1 MSLPDT
7 TTCEPKVAR
16 TAHAMLVP
24 WGLFA
29 RRIGLVQALEQVPVS
44 QRARDHTPQGKLVEF
59 LVAHL
64 SGCAYLQDISHGAHP
79 LDQDQVVAEAWGQPA
94 WADYSGVSRTLH
106 ACDQQ
111 TVDAVRE
118 ATAQVSRP
126 FIDQEVLLALRK
138 TGVLIYDGDLTG
150 RPVSSTSTTYEDA
163 AFGWMDDGV
172 CLGYQAALVSLDS
185 PTYGR
190 LWLSVRPHPGDTVSC
205 HQMGAMVRAAE
216 ATTGVRPLRRT
227 ELLAQRIRQKQE
239 ALQNAQAQLH
249 DRQVRCHRARQKM
262 RKTAVEWRCW
272 LSEVA
277 RIVERD
283 GSTQQTKRPYSQLTK
298 ARRKVAVFWRRLHRR
313 GSEVQH
319 VHRAIT
325 RQTKKIEDLHTE
337 IALLKERYTCFVE
350 ENRQNRAPVR
360 AIFRLDGGFGTG
372 ENVAWLIEMG
382 YEIYAKAFSSQVT
395 RALQRQVTAD
405 TAWTPVGNN
414 AEMVVWPNLKLE
426 FCPYPLDVG
435 LEHFY
440 TGQKERFAT
449 LLHYGSQD
457 ATEDLAT
464 WFDFYNGRQ
473 TIEAGV
479 KEGKGVFEMH
489 HLRVRSAVGLAIQE
503 EFAVVAANLVR
514 WAAVWLQ
521 EQPSPPKAP
530 FNRLPVSVKQMV
542 RIAANTSALV
552 FRQPEGN
559 LLLRFDELSSF
570 AGLEL
575 WIGQGR
581 AFQLALPLF
590 RNEVFGPT

>member
-7 TTCEPKVAR
+7 TACEPKVAR

-44 QRARDHTPQGKLVEF
+44 QRTREHTPQSKLIEF

-64 SGCAYLQDISHGAHP
+64 SGCAHLQDISHGPHP

-111 TVDAVRE
+111 TVNALRE

-150 RPVSSTSTTYEDA
+150 RPVSSTSTTYEGA
-163 AFGWMDDGV
+163 AFGWMDDAV
-172 CLGYQAALVSLDS
+172 CLGYQAALVSLVS

-190 LWLSVRPHPGDTVSC
+190 LWLSVRPHPGDTVAC
-205 HQMGAMVRAAE
+205 HQMEAMVRAAE
-216 ATTGVRPLRRT
+216 ATTGVWPLRRT
-227 ELLAQRIRQKQE
+227 ELLAERIRQKQE
-239 ALQNAQAQLH
+239 ELRNAQARLH
-249 DRQVRCHRARQKM
+249 DRRVRCHGARQKM
-262 RKTAVEWRCW
+262 QETAAEWKCW
-272 LSEVA
+272 LAEVA

-283 GSTQQTKRPYSQLTK
+283 GSTQRAKRPYSQLTK
-298 ARRKVAVFWRRLHRR
+298 ARKKVAVFWRRLHRR
-313 GSEVQH
+313 GAEVQRA
-319 VHRAIT
+319 HRAIS
-325 RQTKKIEDLHTE
+325 RQAKKVEVLQTE
-337 IALLKERYTCFVE
+337 IALLKERYACFMA
-350 ENRQNRAPVR
+350 ENRRNRAPIR
-360 AIFRLDGGFGTG
+360 AIFRLDGGCGSG
-372 ENVAWLIEMG
+372 ENIAWLIEMG
-382 YEIYAKAFSSQVT
+382 YEVYAKAYSSQVT
-395 RALQRQVTAD
+395 RALRRRVTAD
-405 TAWTPVGNN
+405 TAWTRVGDN
-414 AEMVVWPNLKLE
+414 AEMAVWKDLKLG

-440 TGQKERFAT
+440 TGQNERFAT
-449 LLHYGSQD
+449 LLHYGSPD

-464 WFDFYNGRQ
+464 WFNFYNGRQ

-489 HLRVRSAVGLAIQE
+489 HLKVRSAAGLGIQE
-503 EFAVVAANLVR
+503 EFAAVAANLVR

-530 FNRLPVSVKQMV
+530 FNGQPVSVKQMV

-575 WIGQGR
+575 FIGQGR
-581 AFQLALPLF
+581 AFQLTLPLF

>member
-1 MSLPDT
+1 MSLPYTETD
-7 TTCEPKVAR
+7 ELKVAR

-24 WGLFA
+24 WGVFA

-44 QRARDHTPQGKLVEF
+44 QRTRVHTPQSKLVEF

-64 SGCAYLQDISHGAHP
+64 SGCAHLQDISHGAHP

-118 ATAQVSRP
+118 ATTQVSRP

-138 TGVLIYDGDLTG
+138 TGVLVYDGDLTG
-150 RPVSSTSTTYEDA
+150 RPVSSTSTTYEGA
-163 AFGWMDDGV
+163 AFGWMDDAV

-205 HQMGAMVRAAE
+205 HQMEAMVRTAE
-216 ATTGVRPLRRT
+216 STTGVRPLRRT
-227 ELLAQRIRQKQE
+227 ELLAERIRQKQE
-239 ALQNAQAQLH
+239 ILQKAQERLQA
-249 DRQVRCHRARQKM
+249 RQVRCHRAKQKM
-262 RKTAVEWRCW
+262 QETAIEWRRW
-272 LSEVA
+272 LAEIA

-283 GSTQQTKRPYSQLTK
+283 GSTQQAKRPYSQLTK
-298 ARRKVAVFWRRLHRR
+298 TRKKVAVFWRRLHRR
-313 GSEVQH
+313 GAEVQRA
-319 VHRAIT
+319 HRAIT
-325 RQTKKIEDLHTE
+325 RQAKKVEALHTE
-337 IALLKERYTCFVE
+337 IDRLKGRYACFVE
-350 ENRQNRAPVR
+350 ENRQNRAPIR
-360 AIFRLDGGFGTG
+360 AIFRLDGGFGSG

-382 YEIYAKAFSSQVT
+382 YEVYAKAFSTQVT
-395 RALQRQVTAD
+395 RALRRRVTVD
-405 TAWTPVGNN
+405 TAWMRVGDN
-414 AEMVVWPNLKLE
+414 AEMAAWPDLKLE

-440 TGQKERFAT
+440 TGQSERFAT

-479 KEGKGVFEMH
+479 KEGKAVFEMH
-489 HLRVRSAVGLAIQE
+489 HLKVRSAVGLAIQE

-514 WAAVWLQ
+514 WAAVWLR
-521 EQPSPPKAP
+521 EQPSPPRAP
-530 FNRLPVSVKQMV
+530 FNRQPVSVKQMV

-575 WIGQGR
+575 LIGQGK
-581 AFQLALPLF
+581 AFQLTLPLF
-590 RNEVFGPT
+590 RNEVFAPT